1 MKKVSNYKTAILYAQ
16 AMYDAG
22 SKNQALE
29 AMYADARR
37 LAHLSAEGLQ
47 EFVELNNPLWSTEDK
62 WKVIAA
68 LAEKTGL
75 SESTQNTLKL
85 LAQNRKLNL
94 IGLIA
99 EQFVTL
105 YQTQHNIAEVEVTT
119 AIELSAAQDK
129 LLKSK
134 LAAIFKKEII
144 VDYIVNPQI
153 IGGLIIKNGTH
164 FIDNSIRC
172 KLNALEQLMKGT
184 K

>member
-16 AMYDAG
+16 AMYAAG
-22 SKNQALE
+22 EKNGALA

-47 EFVELNNPLWSTEDK
+47 EFVKLNNPLWSTEDK
-62 WKVIAA
+62 WQVIAA
-68 LAEKTGL
+68 LAQKAGL
-75 SESTQNTLKL
+75 SENTQNTLKL

-94 IGLIA
+94 IGMIA
-99 EQFVTL
+99 EQFVAI
-105 YQTQHNIAEVEVTT
+105 YQEHHNIAEVEVTT
-119 AIELSAAQDK
+119 AVALNAAQDA
-129 LLKSK
+129 LLKDK
-134 LAAIFKKEII
+134 LAAIFHKEILI
-144 VDYIVNPQI
+144 DYIINPQI